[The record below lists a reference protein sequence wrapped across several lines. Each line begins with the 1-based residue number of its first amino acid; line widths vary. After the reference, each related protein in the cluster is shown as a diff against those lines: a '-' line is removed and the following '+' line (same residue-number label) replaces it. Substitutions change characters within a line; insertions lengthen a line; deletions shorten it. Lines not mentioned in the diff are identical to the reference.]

1 MLSNVQMLRGPG
13 FLGGLGLDL
22 DPFGA
27 QLQSC
32 PLGLAH
38 DLASIALRFL
48 LKFARKAKQS
58 TPSDP
63 SEEGVGVVS
72 FCLRKPRGDQV
83 DGLPRSFRWQRHN
96 IVSSH

>member
-1 MLSNVQMLRGPG
+1 MLRAPG

-38 DLASIALRFL
+38 DLASIGLHFL
-48 LKFARKAKQS
+48 MKFARKAKQS
-58 TPSDP
+58 IPTDP

-72 FCLRKPRGDQV
+72 FFLRKTCAVTRLTV
-83 DGLPRSFRWQRHN
+83 YRVLFRWQRHN
-96 IVSSH
+96 TKEIKSKH